1 MGNCLYV
8 WIFNHVKPI
17 TMIVCIIYNLKIIV
31 LQRLSHILYA
41 FLHFAN
47 ELFIFIVSTFITN
60 K

>member
-1 MGNCLYV
+1 MYV